1 MFPPRNLMVY
11 HWFSN
16 LFRQESDDD
25 RLWMNQSNIISGEV
39 LFWDLVDLVDL

>member
-1 MFPPRNLMVY
+1 MVY

-16 LFRQESDDD
+16 LFPQESDDD